1 MSMSNSSKTLLMT
14 FGAVLALSGCGGG
27 ADRVAS
33 PGEGGFAP
41 PPPAAPPPPPPAAP
55 PPPPPVAGPPSD
67 CPTGFVN
74 GGLDVNDTLRVCR
87 LPSEI
92 IGNLLV
98 PNRASTVY
106 AISGRV
112 NVGQDRGGDAQNP
125 IAGASA
131 GILTIEPGVRLFG
144 SSGLDYVVVNRGS
157 QMIAD
162 GTPTQPIVFTSAA
175 SIRGQTNVDSVGQW
189 GGVVLLGRAPISAC
203 PSATI
208 APGTPQCQAQ
218 VEGTNAFYGG
228 NSATDSSGRYRYM
241 RVMHSGFQIL
251 PNVELNGIS
260 LAGLGSGTVFE
271 YVQVH
276 NSSDDGF
283 EWFGGTLNAKY
294 LVATGNDDDS
304 FDTDTGWQGA
314 VQFGIVM
321 QRAGGGDRMSE
332 MSSAGQ
338 QTVLPSRPKFANI
351 TYVGRAG
358 GGAGIV
364 MNSGTNSTFVNT
376 VVTRAAGGT
385 GAAAAC
391 LDVDD
396 STTTG
401 RFESVFFSCPVAFD
415 DDANGQA
422 AALFSA
428 GTNNTANGTST
439 LTGGFI
445 NGANETAVT
454 AFPTITTISPTFTQV
469 NYIGAVRNAS
479 DTWWQGWTCGLTAAN
494 PC

>member
-41 PPPAAPPPPPPAAP
+41 PPILPPPPPPGP
-55 PPPPPVAGPPSD
+55 PPGPPPTVGPPTD
-67 CPTGFVN
+67 CPAGFVN

-87 LPSEI
+87 LPAEI

-112 NVGQDRGGDAQNP
+112 NVGQDRGGDASTP
-125 IAGASA
+125 AAGTSA

-144 SSGLDYVVVNRGS
+144 SSGADFIVVNRGS

-175 SIRGQTNVDSVGQW
+175 SIRGQTNIDSIGQW

-203 PSATI
+203 PSVAI

-228 NSATDSSGRYRYM
+228 NAANDNSGRYRYM
-241 RVMHSGFQIL
+241 RVQHSGFQVL
-251 PNVELNGIS
+251 PNVELNGIT

-283 EWFGGTLNAKY
+283 EWFGGTVNARY
-294 LVATGNDDDS
+294 LVGTGNDDDT
-304 FDTDTGWQGA
+304 FDTDTGFQGA
-314 VQFGIVM
+314 IQFGIVV
-321 QRAGGGDRMSE
+321 QRAGGGDRMNE
-332 MSSAGQ
+332 MSSVGQ
-338 QTVLPSRPKFANI
+338 QTVRPSRPQIANV
-351 TYVGRAG
+351 TYVGRAA

-364 MNSGTNSTFVNT
+364 MNSGTNSSFVNT
-376 VVTRAAGGT
+376 VVTRPAGGT
-385 GAAAAC
+385 GAAASC

-396 STTTG
+396 ATTLG
-401 RFESVFFSCPVAFD
+401 RFESVFFSCPQPFD

-422 AALFSA
+422 AGLFAA
-428 GTNNTANGTST
+428 GTNNTTNGVST
-439 LTGGFI
+439 LTAGFV
-445 NGANETAVT
+445 NGANESAVPGF
-454 AFPTITTISPTFTQV
+454 ATITTINPLFQQV
-469 NYIGAVRNAS
+469 SYIGGVRNAS
-479 DTWWQGWTCGLTAAN
+479 DTWWQGWTCGLTAAT

>member
-1 MSMSNSSKTLLMT
+1 MSMRNSSKSLLMT
-14 FGAVLALSGCGGG
+14 FGAVMALSACGGG

-41 PPPAAPPPPPPAAP
+41 PPPPTAPPPTTPPPPPPT
-55 PPPPPVAGPPSD
+55 VGPPAD

-74 GGLDVNDTLRVCR
+74 GGLEANNTLRVCR
-87 LPSEI
+87 LPSDI
-92 IGNLLV
+92 IGSLLV
-98 PNRASTVY
+98 PNRSLTVY
-106 AISGRV
+106 SISGRV
-112 NVGQDRGGDAQNP
+112 NVGQDRGGDAQAP
-125 IAGASA
+125 AVGTAS
-131 GILTIEPGVRLFG
+131 GTLTIEPGVRLFG
-144 SSGLDYVVVNRGS
+144 ASGNDFIVVNRGS

-162 GTPTQPIVFTSAA
+162 GTATQPIVFTSAD
-175 SIRGQTNVDSVGQW
+175 SIRGLTNIDSIGQW

-203 PSATI
+203 PTVNI
-208 APGTPQCQAQ
+208 APGTAACQAQ

-228 NSATDSSGRYRYM
+228 NSATDNSGRYRYM
-241 RVMHSGFQIL
+241 RVQHSGFQVL
-251 PNVELNGIS
+251 PNVELNGIT

-283 EWFGGTLNAKY
+283 EWFGGTVNAKY
-294 LVATGNDDDS
+294 LVGTGNDDDT
-304 FDTDTGWQGA
+304 FDTDTGFQGA

-321 QRAGGGDRMSE
+321 QRAGGGDRMNE
-332 MSSAGQ
+332 MSSVGQ

-376 VVTRAAGGT
+376 VVTRPAGGT
-385 GAAAAC
+385 GPGASC

-396 STTTG
+396 ATTTG
-401 RFESVFFSCPVAFD
+401 RFESVFFSCPIAFD
-415 DDANGQA
+415 DDANNQA
-422 AALFSA
+422 ATLFNA
-428 GTNNTANGTST
+428 GTNNTVNGVST
-439 LTGGFI
+439 LTAGFI
-445 NGANETAVT
+445 NGANESAVP
-454 AFPTITTISPTFTQV
+454 AFANIAAISPFFTQV
-469 NYIGAVRNAS
+469 NYIGGVRNAS
-479 DTWWQGWTCGLTAAN
+479 DTWWQGWTCGLTAAT